1 MMIAAAT
8 NPVTDYLR
16 KLTNRTFSGI
26 YQPNSFDLLMM
37 IPYFLVLGVLA
48 AYGIY
53 RYVLVYNF
61 YHYRHNVPGPPPP
74 VNEWPKVTIQ
84 LPIYNE
90 RYVIERLVDCI
101 AQFEYPREKLDIQ
114 VLDDSTDE
122 TQQVAH
128 A

>member
-1 MMIAAAT
+1 MDFHSLLAMMITVAT

-26 YQPNSFDLLMM
+26 YQPNTFDLLMM

-61 YHYRHNVPGPPPP
+61 YHYRHNVPGTPPP
-74 VNEWPKVTIQ
+74 VKEWPKVTIQ

-90 RYVIERLVDCI
+90 RY
-101 AQFEYPREKLDIQ
+101 
-114 VLDDSTDE
+114 
-122 TQQVAH
+122 
-128 A
+128 